1 MAGQISEGFILVS
14 TATLKGY
21 TPADLQSLRLELDKL
36 LRATRAEV
44 PPADDAQANAS
55 RNRRISRLSSC
66 LQVVGA
72 MLTTRR

>member
-1 MAGQISEGFILVS
+1 MAAQISEGFILVS
-14 TATLKGY
+14 TATLRGY
-21 TPADLQSLRLELDKL
+21 TPLDLQTLRLELDKL
-36 LRATRAEV
+36 LRTARSEV
-44 PPADDAQANAS
+44 PPSDDALAQQS